1 MNNYFVIGNPIDH
14 SLSPSIHNYWFKKYE
29 INGTYEKIKLET
41 KDLKSFTEEMR
52 DKGNIKGANVTVPFK
67 NKIIPFLDE
76 LSPISK
82 KTLSVNT
89 IVKKDKR
96 LIGHNTDAI
105 AFCKTLED
113 NYSSLAHISFI
124 IGAGGVTPS
133 IIWGIKE
140 LKNSD
145 KIYIT
150 NRTKEKAIK
159 LAKNMNENLMSR
171 SIEVLD
177 WGEIP
182 DASLVINTTSLGLK
196 ENDNI
201 ELNFKKYQNKKSCM
215 FYDLIYNPKE
225 TKFLSDAKKRG
236 NYTMNGK
243 MMFLL
248 QAKYAFNLW
257 TNLDVKIDDEVLKI
271 VD

>member
-105 AFCKTLED
+105 AFYKTLED

-124 IGAGGVTPS
+124 IGAGGVTP
-133 IIWGIKE
+133 
-140 LKNSD
+140 
-145 KIYIT
+145 
-150 NRTKEKAIK
+150 
-159 LAKNMNENLMSR
+159 
-171 SIEVLD
+171 
-177 WGEIP
+177 
-182 DASLVINTTSLGLK
+182 
-196 ENDNI
+196 
-201 ELNFKKYQNKKSCM
+201 
-215 FYDLIYNPKE
+215 
-225 TKFLSDAKKRG
+225 
-236 NYTMNGK
+236 
-243 MMFLL
+243 
-248 QAKYAFNLW
+248 
-257 TNLDVKIDDEVLKI
+257 
-271 VD
+271 